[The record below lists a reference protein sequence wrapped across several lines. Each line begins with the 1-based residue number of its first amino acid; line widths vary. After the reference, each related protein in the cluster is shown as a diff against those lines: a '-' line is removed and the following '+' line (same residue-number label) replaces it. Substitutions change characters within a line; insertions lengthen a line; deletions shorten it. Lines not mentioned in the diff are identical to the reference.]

1 MCDARDSLSKFSLSG
16 RLASLG
22 PSLNRPQ
29 PRTNGQKR
37 RIKLHEIPD
46 NVHCSIVGTC
56 ASVTDLRRLAN
67 RLSVAI
73 DDDAADYEIHGYFVA
88 ESTKNGLFTRLFQ
101 KMMDERYAG
110 AVRRVGRT
118 RDDNNLADLWDDMR
132 DKGQIAAAYW
142 AFMTHHHVPVPMR
155 NRIFGEVHMLSHLA
169 GATFRKKAVETV
181 ALRDQLQDALDRAR
195 RNEAGLHDAIRDR
208 DEEIAGLREE
218 ITRLKGQ
225 VSAAEKASLAR
236 TGTRRRKTTQRLEK
250 LERALVSARER
261 ARQAER
267 SEKAIEER
275 MRIFGASAGGTT
287 EFSEPELSADPVAP
301 DTADAGSRDALSG
314 KVVLYIGGLN
324 SVVDRLRSVAAEFDV
339 DLRHHDGGLEQTPQ
353 RLDRLLPSVDCVLC
367 PIDCVS
373 HDACLRAKRACQRLE
388 KPFLPLRSA
397 SQSSFRTALQRLASD
412 LDTPRPREQ

>member
-1 MCDARDSLSKFSLSG
+1 MCDARDNLPKFSLSG
-16 RLASLG
+16 RLADLG
-22 PSLNRPQ
+22 SSLNRPQ
-29 PRTNGQKR
+29 SRTNGQKR
-37 RIKLHEIPD
+37 RIKLHEIPE

-67 RLSVAI
+67 RLSVVI
-73 DDDAADYEIHGYFVA
+73 DADAADYEIHGYFVA
-88 ESTKNGLFTRLFQ
+88 ESTKNGPFTRLFQ
-101 KMMDERYAG
+101 KMMDERYTG

-118 RDDNNLADLWDDMR
+118 RDDTDLADLWDDMR

-142 AFMTHHHVPVPMR
+142 AFMTHGHIPAPMR

-169 GATFRKKAVETV
+169 GATFRKQAVETV

-195 RNEAGLHDAIRDR
+195 RNEAGLHDAIRAR

-218 ITRLKGQ
+218 MARLKGQ
-225 VSAAEKASLAR
+225 VAAAEKTTFAR
-236 TGTRRRKTTQRLEK
+236 HGTRRRKTNLRMEK

-267 SEKAIEER
+267 SEKALEER
-275 MRIFGASAGGTT
+275 LRLFGTPVGDGTGLVETNRSADRDTP
-287 EFSEPELSADPVAP
+287 EPESLDRS
-301 DTADAGSRDALSG
+301 DALSG

-324 SVVDRLRSVAAEFDV
+324 SVVDRLRTVAAEFDV

-367 PIDCVS
+367 PVDCVS
-373 HDACLRAKRACQRLE
+373 HDACIRAKRACQRLE

-397 SQSSFRTALQRLASD
+397 SQSSFRTALERLAST
-412 LDTPRPREQ
+412 LDTPRTGEQ